1 MMKEKILA
9 KVDEHINRL
18 LEKPELTNEEYAILK
33 ERLKEI
39 KWAEEETARRI
50 EWEDKFKPVM
60 EMVFKPSGFGGG
72 GCVH

>member
-1 MMKEKILA
+1 MKEKIVA

-18 LEKPELTNEEYAILK
+18 LEKPELTNEEYMILK
-33 ERLKEI
+33 ERLREL

-50 EWEDKFKPVM
+50 EWEDKFKQVM

>member
-1 MMKEKILA
+1 MMKERILA

-39 KWAEEETARRI
+39 KWAEEEAARRI
-50 EWEDKFKPVM
+50 EWEDKLKPVM
-60 EMVFKPSGFGGG
+60 EMVFNPHGFGGG